1 MQAYLD
7 AIEGTSDNTDVDASA
22 GRAVLARQAAIA
34 EQTISRGQLHRD
46 ASGFER
52 MPLEK
57 TRLEV
62 FVEGNPALE
71 FLYRGIKAREVAGV
85 RCAWCDKTFDSVDMS
100 DGRLF
105 TMIHEHVTKSNFHDH
120 LRRHGGGLL
129 ALYNRETGPAPA
141 TGGFESDLT
150 TLCFGLHVQEIIIG
164 GVTGES

>member
-1 MQAYLD
+1 
-7 AIEGTSDNTDVDASA
+7 
-22 GRAVLARQAAIA
+22 
-34 EQTISRGQLHRD
+34 
-46 ASGFER
+46 

-71 FLYRGIKAREVAGV
+71 FVYRGIKTLEVAGV
-85 RCAWCDKTFDSVDMS
+85 RCAWCDKSFDSVDMS

-150 TLCFGLHVQEIIIG
+150 ALCYGLHVQEIIIG
-164 GVTGES
+164 GKSACNRFARDGKVPGPQLGAKQLPGERPRESAET